1 MDLHQ
6 YSSALE
12 IIDLATNVG
21 EQRTRSKSTT
31 GKKSPGSCS
40 TTFAHTTNREPTLKA
55 VMCHAF
61 GPPSDLV
68 LEDRPNPELKPG
80 HVIVAVKASALNFPD
95 VLMIEGKYQSL
106 PDFPFSPGGE
116 FSGIVAE
123 IADDVEQW
131 SVGDEVFG
139 GSGHGCFAEQ
149 LCVHAGALR
158 SKPKKMS
165 FAQAS
170 GISTTYG
177 TSYYALKQRANL
189 QAGETLL
196 VLGAAGGV
204 GLAAVEL
211 GKAMGAKVIA
221 AASNSEK
228 LAAAQAA
235 GADELIDYSD
245 GELKEKVKA
254 LTNGKGADVIYDPVG
269 GDFFEQ
275 CMRCINWYGRILV
288 VGFVGG
294 DIPRV
299 PTNLVLLK
307 SCQIVGVFYGA
318 FSARFPQDSRQ
329 NFIEIMQMFDDGKID
344 PLIGREYEFEDYA
357 KSLECLAQRQAIG
370 KVVLNIS

>member
-1 MDLHQ
+1 M
-6 YSSALE
+6 
-12 IIDLATNVG
+12 
-21 EQRTRSKSTT
+21 
-31 GKKSPGSCS
+31 
-40 TTFAHTTNREPTLKA
+40 KA
-55 VMCHAF
+55 VMCHSF
-61 GPPSDLV
+61 GPPSNLV
-68 LEDRPNPELKPG
+68 VEERPNPELKPG
-80 HVIVAVKASALNFPD
+80 HVIVKVSASALNFPD
-95 VLMIEGKYQSL
+95 VLMVEGKYQSL

-116 FSGIVAE
+116 FSGVITEVA
-123 IADDVEQW
+123 ADVDNW
-131 SVGDEVFG
+131 AVGDEVFG
-139 GSGHGCFAEQ
+139 GMGHGAFAE
-149 LCVHAGALR
+149 LLSVPASVLR
-158 SKPKKMS
+158 AKPSKMT

-211 GKAMGAKVIA
+211 GKAMGARVIA
-221 AASNSEK
+221 AASSAEK
-228 LAAAQAA
+228 LAAASAA

-254 LTNGKGADVIYDPVG
+254 LTDGKGADVIYDPVG

-275 CMRCINWYGRILV
+275 CMRCINWYGRVLV

-318 FSARFPQDSRQ
+318 FSARYPADSKQ
-329 NFIEIMQMFDDGKID
+329 NFAEIMAMFEAGKIN
-344 PLIGREYEFEDYA
+344 PLVGREYAFDEYA
-357 KSLECLAQRQAIG
+357 ASLECLAERRAIG